1 MTEQVQHLNGDIFL
15 WARAE
20 RRNMS
25 RADAAAGLSI
35 KNEDK
40 IKDWE
45 EGKSAPTYNQL
56 EKIADL
62 YGVPVAVFFFS
73 SRPDVE
79 EPHKSLRRLLSE
91 DSDAGIL
98 SPGVLQ
104 SVHRARAAQMALR
117 EMNNGVNPIANPLH
131 KAFRLSGYAGNLA
144 RAAAVLRGP
153 GYFNISTKTQA
164 DWGDYHSALAGW
176 RAAIESRGVY
186 VFQMPFT
193 RKKRAPK
200 PPSDLQGETPEG
212 ATSKDGSSESE
223 CSGFCL
229 YDEEFPVI
237 CLNSKEFAGRRC
249 FTLMHELA
257 HLLRGDDAL
266 TLLSGRADESAVSRF
281 RDAEAE
287 RFCDRFA
294 GNVLI
299 PDEDIKKRVNAASM
313 GADFFRT
320 LSRRYWVSESMA
332 AVKCVKAGLISFES
346 YRKFIDERP
355 TLTKAGTSGGGD
367 HYRNHIARWG
377 KGFLANAFACLHQN
391 RVDRFDLCEMLR
403 IKLDNLDKLEDAFF
417 ESSARSG

>member
-1 MTEQVQHLNGDIFL
+1 
-15 WARAE
+15 
-20 RRNMS
+20 MS
-25 RADAAAGLSI
+25 RAHAAAGLSI

-56 EKIADL
+56 EKIAKL

-91 DSDAGIL
+91 DSDAEIL

-104 SVHRARAAQMALR
+104 AVHHARAAQMTLR

-131 KAFRLSGYAGNLA
+131 KALRLSDRTGDLA

-153 GYFNISTKTQA
+153 QYFNVSARMQA
-164 DWGDYHSALAGW
+164 NWGNYHSALAAW
-176 RAAIESRGVY
+176 RTAIEDRGIY

-200 PPSDLQGETPEG
+200 PPSDLQGETPDE
-212 ATSKDGSSESE
+212 APQKDESSESK

-237 CLNSKEFAGRRC
+237 CLNSREFAGRRC

-257 HLLRGDDAL
+257 HLLRGDNAL
-266 TLLSGRADESAVSRF
+266 TLLSGDVGESAFFRFQGESAFSRF
-281 RDAEAE
+281 QDAEVE
-287 RFCDRFA
+287 KFCDRFA
-294 GNVLI
+294 DNILI
-299 PDEDIKKRVNAASM
+299 PDGDLKRQASTARM
-313 GADFFRT
+313 GADFFHD

-332 AVKCVKAGLISFES
+332 AMKCLKAGLISSTE
-346 YRKFIDERP
+346 YRKFMGGRPPPPEVKIER
-355 TLTKAGTSGGGD
+355 KGGKGGY
-367 HYRNHIARWG
+367 YRKYIARWG

-391 RVDRFDLCEMLR
+391 RVDRLDLCEMLR
-403 IKLDNLDKLEDAFF
+403 IKLDNLDKLEDVFF
-417 ESSARSG
+417 KVSARSRQ